1 MIHLSQMGRLLKDQ
15 VCQNVSVSLQGS
27 MSVPQHTL
35 VSIHFD
41 GKEFIFDSNESVGR
55 REAYQKDIIIDEVT
69 RGWVQAWSNTDEN
82 FITQEDKGLID
93 LASTE
98 LGIFIKQQ
106 EIDLKFKETTKELQ
120 IVNHELTDAIRGRTV
135 AQKMLE
141 DSRELLRKLISYQ
154 ENVRDEECS
163 RIAREV
169 HDDLMSE
176 LARIKA
182 HLSTIITDNKKSNVL
197 PDARLVEAAIL
208 TDTAGETVKRI
219 IESLR
224 PVELDHLPLWEAI
237 EMSAN
242 KILKRSNIHFEF
254 MIEEAVESIE
264 IQSDLGTALFRIFQ
278 EIMTNVVRH
287 ANASVVTF
295 QALLNEDDLT
305 ITVKDDGHGMITE
318 RRSDPNSW
326 GIIGMKERIR
336 YFGGNF
342 TISGGSTGA
351 GTTVTIQLPIEVDF
365 IGLPRRS
372 RIHYQQS
379 PVTCQ
384 PVQQS

>member
-1 MIHLSQMGRLLKDQ
+1 MVHLNLMGRLLKDQ
-15 VCQNVSVSLQGS
+15 VCQNVCVSLQGS

-41 GKEFIFDSNESVGR
+41 GKEFMFEDDESQCR
-55 REAYQKDIIIDEVT
+55 RETYRKDIIIDEVA
-69 RGWVQAWSNTDEN
+69 RGRVQAWSNTEEN
-82 FITQEDKGLID
+82 FMTQEDKGLID

-106 EIDLKFKETTKELQ
+106 EIDLKLRETTKELQ
-120 IVNHELTDAIRGRTV
+120 IVNHELTDAIRSRTL

-141 DSRELLRKLISYQ
+141 DSRELLRKLISHQ
-154 ENVRDEECS
+154 ENIRDAECN
-163 RIAREV
+163 RIATEV
-169 HDDLMSE
+169 HDELVIE

-182 HLSTIITDNKKSNVL
+182 HLSTVITDNKKRNIL

-208 TDTAGETVKRI
+208 TDTVGETVKRI

-237 EMSAN
+237 ELNAN

-254 MIEEAVESIE
+254 MVDEAAESIE
-264 IQSDLGTALFRIFQ
+264 IKSDLGTALFRIIQ

-287 ANASVVTF
+287 ADASMVIL
-295 QALLNEDDLT
+295 QAFLQEDDLT

-326 GIIGMKERIR
+326 GIVGMNERVR
-336 YFGGNF
+336 YFGGHF
-342 TISGGSTGA
+342 TISAGATGI
-351 GTTVTIQLPIEVDF
+351 GTTVTIQLPIKACTVE
-365 IGLPRRS
+365 LS
-372 RIHYQQS
+372 RGSRLHYQKAS
-379 PVTCQ
+379 TEYRSGQ
-384 PVQQS
+384 PA